1 MDRKYIYRRICYL
14 DITDTEARCAAAWS
28 EWDKYRL
35 CNSGNVRINRKSL
48 KNRKRKQLG
57 DWLFLIVFITL
68 LAMLVSSIKNMKAE
82 MEEMQ
87 TILKRIEVLQYENVE
102 TTAQM
107 EEETDRL
114 SPIHLACHAQ

>member
-1 MDRKYIYRRICYL
+1 
-14 DITDTEARCAAAWS
+14 
-28 EWDKYRL
+28 
-35 CNSGNVRINRKSL
+35 
-48 KNRKRKQLG
+48 
-57 DWLFLIVFITL
+57 
-68 LAMLVSSIKNMKAE
+68 MLVSSIKNMKAE

-114 SPIHLACHAQ
+114 SPIHLACHA